1 MRLLG
6 ARRARGTGERPLDG
20 YSNYYLGKR
29 ENSNRS
35 EGESARTEY
44 SRIYLPTAIL
54 RVLSASMR
62 DEVRVS

>member
-29 ENSNRS
+29 ESSNRS
-35 EGESARTEY
+35 EGEPTRTE
-44 SRIYLPTAIL
+44 
-54 RVLSASMR
+54 
-62 DEVRVS
+62 